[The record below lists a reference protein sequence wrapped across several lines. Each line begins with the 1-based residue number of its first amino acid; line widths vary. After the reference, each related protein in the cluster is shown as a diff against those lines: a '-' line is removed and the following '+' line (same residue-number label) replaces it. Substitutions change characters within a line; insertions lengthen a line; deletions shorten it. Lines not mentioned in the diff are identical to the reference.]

1 MRWIS
6 KCIFHSIIFRLHTKT
21 RFPHKLLIIFTTS
34 PSANLWA
41 YPALLG
47 DSKHPGWPPPP
58 HLAVSPNFSG
68 PAQENLT
75 FHYKMQVHHRKI
87 NFSNVAGLKIISWV
101 QHEQRKMLFLV
112 DKFSS
117 TCGWTHAKASTTLAS
132 PSILAIKVLLTK
144 AYFSPVTWWQTNNIL
159 NYQVEEVPGHY
170 QGEDADAE
178 PYLRNYL
185 KTRTDIQAQ
194 HHIWVV
200 FPRAGKISKMCHYFF
215 KLFCDQT
222 IWFFSGFLKCSED
235 ILSLGV

>member
-21 RFPHKLLIIFTTS
+21 RFAHVFQIIFTTS

-58 HLAVSPNFSG
+58 HLAVSPNSSG

-75 FHYKMQVHHRKI
+75 SHYKMQVHHRKI
-87 NFSNVAGLKIISWV
+87 YFSNVAGLTIISWV

-159 NYQVEEVPGHY
+159 YYQVEEVPGHY
-170 QGEDADAE
+170 QGEDAE

-200 FPRAGKISKMCHYFF
+200 FPRAGKISKMQGSYRRHY
-215 KLFCDQT
+215 
-222 IWFFSGFLKCSED
+222 
-235 ILSLGV
+235 